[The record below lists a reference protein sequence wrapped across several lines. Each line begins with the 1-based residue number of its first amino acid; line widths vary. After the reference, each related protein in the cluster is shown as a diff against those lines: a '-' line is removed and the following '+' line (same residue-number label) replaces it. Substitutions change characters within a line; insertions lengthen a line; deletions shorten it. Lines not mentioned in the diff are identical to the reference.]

1 MTVRNAPPWSLRTLW
16 TTGGTRFVAQL
27 AAPRTQR
34 LTLNQDGRTEHLL
47 IDVDARAWA
56 AAVQDGETWTVRQ
69 GGPTRLWDHVEET
82 VTRWR
87 VDGAPGLDQFEI
99 IVTPEG
105 QTVAWSRV

>member
-1 MTVRNAPPWSLRTLW
+1 M
-16 TTGGTRFVAQL
+16 
-27 AAPRTQR
+27 
-34 LTLNQDGRTEHLL
+34 
-47 IDVDARAWA
+47 DARAWA